1 MPARP
6 TRKKRPAPVKGR
18 RIAATAKNTAGSVK
32 RIRLDETGLT
42 NRTRGHV
49 SARGKRAQAKK
60 DAR

>member
-6 TRKKRPAPVKGR
+6 TRKKKPAPVKGR
-18 RIAATAKNTAGSVK
+18 KIAAKAEKSAGAVK

-49 SARGKRAQAKK
+49 SARGKRAQAMK